1 MRVLM
6 LGWEFPPSISG
17 GLGTAC
23 HGLVRG
29 LAGRGVEVTFVLPR
43 APGASPSFVELV
55 GCEGEPVGVETVP
68 LASALRPY
76 QSAREYAAARCGE
89 GAEGGAYGGDLMAE
103 VERYARAA
111 TALGSGRSFDLV
123 HAHDWMTWPAGLA
136 LRAASG
142 RPLVCHLHASEV
154 DRAGPSGDP
163 RIHAIEQSGFDGA
176 DRVVCVSRYTA
187 DVVRRHYAVD
197 EGKLTVVHNAVE
209 RSDPLAR
216 SEHRRCFRDPVVLFL
231 GRVTFQKGPGYF
243 LEAAARVL
251 AVEPRVKFVVCGDG
265 DLWPAVVEHAAE
277 LGIARAVHFTGF
289 LRGEDVRRA
298 YALADVY
305 VMPSVSE
312 PFGIA
317 PLEALAQDVPVLVSR
332 QSGVREVL
340 RSGLAFDYWDV
351 DDLTRKILA
360 LLRNPRLRRRLAGR
374 GRAELAGLRWDDR
387 ARSMIEVY
395 DEVLA

>member
-6 LGWEFPPSISG
+6 LGWEFPPWISG

-55 GCEGEPVGVETVP
+55 GCEDEPAGVETVP

-76 QSAREYAAARCGE
+76 QSAREYAAAG
-89 GAEGGAYGGDLMAE
+89 GGAYGGDLMDE

-111 TALGSGRSFDLV
+111 AALGSGRSFDLV
-123 HAHDWMTWPAGLA
+123 HAHDWMTYPAGLA
-136 LRAASG
+136 LAASSG

-154 DRAGPSGDP
+154 DRAGPSGDA
-163 RIHAIEQSGFDGA
+163 RIHAIEQRGFDGA

-197 EGKLTVVHNAVE
+197 EGKLAVVHNAVE
-209 RSDPLAR
+209 RSEPLAR
-216 SEHRRCFRDPVVLFL
+216 SERRRRLRGPVVLFL

-251 AVEPRVKFVVCGDG
+251 ALEPRVKFVVCGDG
-265 DLWPAVVEHAAE
+265 DLWPAVVERAAE

-289 LRGEDVRRA
+289 LRGDEVRRA

-317 PLEALAQDVPVLVSR
+317 PLEALALDVPVLVSR

-340 RSGLAFDYWDV
+340 QSGLAFDYWDV
-351 DDLTRKILA
+351 DDLARKILA
-360 LLRNPRLRRRLAGR
+360 LVRKPRLRRRLARR
-374 GRAELAGLRWDDR
+374 GRAELEGLRWEDR
-387 ARSMIEVY
+387 ARRMIEVY
-395 DEVLA
+395 EEVLA